1 MLYSSRLCLLAH
13 RCLCASGDVGCGV
26 VPLSCRRTARLSLLI
41 FCLLDVCRRMS
52 RRFAPSSRQSCLT
65 ACRLSLRSSARA
77 SSRFISLSISVPLP
91 SHGISPPRPAPSTRR
106 AGRYDGVAA
115 VPSALLACPSAR
127 HPIRAVRHRMAT
139 VGSVLASLDCPC
151 LFPPHGHHR
160 CRLLP
165 ARSPNPISL
174 PSGRPTVLPPHHLI
188 ASPPRS
194 LDTGD
199 GAGFFVSAACL
210 SFGSFATAV

>member
-1 MLYSSRLCLLAH
+1 MANRCRRLYA
-13 RCLCASGDVGCGV
+13 AVDVGCD
-26 VPLSCRRTARLSLLI
+26 RLASA
-41 FCLLDVCRRMS
+41 CLMFAAMP
-52 RRFAPSSRQSCLT
+52 RRFAAVISSLSCLT
-65 ACRLSLRSSARA
+65 ACRLPLRVSARA
-77 SSRFISLSISVPLP
+77 SSRFASPRLVISSLVP
-91 SHGISPPRPAPSTRR
+91 SHGFSLSAPPHRHD
-106 AGRYDGVAA
+106 GRGDTM
-115 VPSALLACPSAR
+115 ALRLFPRLCFCPSAR

>member
-1 MLYSSRLCLLAH
+1 MFDVRRHASTLRRRHLIALVLDCVPSSPACLGSCFFPLRLASPRHLVARAVSWLLA
-13 RCLCASGDVGCGV
+13 L
-26 VPLSCRRTARLSLLI
+26 
-41 FCLLDVCRRMS
+41 
-52 RRFAPSSRQSCLT
+52 
-65 ACRLSLRSSARA
+65 
-77 SSRFISLSISVPLP
+77 
-91 SHGISPPRPAPSTRR
+91 RPAPSTRR
-106 AGRYDGVAA
+106 AGRYDGAVA
-115 VPSALLACPSAR
+115 VLSALLACPSAR

-194 LDTGD
+194 LDTWD
-199 GAGFFVSAACL
+199 GAGASRSRLLAFAVRFRLRSICAGSVNVAAEVALLAWLSYYVFVD
-210 SFGSFATAV
+210 GVMW